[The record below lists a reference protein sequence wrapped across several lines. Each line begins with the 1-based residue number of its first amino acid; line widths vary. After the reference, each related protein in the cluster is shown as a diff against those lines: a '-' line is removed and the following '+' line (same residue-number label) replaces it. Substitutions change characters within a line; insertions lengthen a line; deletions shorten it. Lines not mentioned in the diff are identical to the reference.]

1 MADIEHL
8 EAALSPVV
16 TDHGMELVDLEFR
29 AERSGWV
36 LRLYVDQQGGVTV
49 DDCARVSRECS
60 VVLDA
65 KDLIERAYRL
75 EVSSPGIER
84 RLRKREHFAQ
94 QVGQRIHVVLKA
106 PRQGRRRVTGTLAEV
121 EEKAITIEDPEG
133 ESFRVPYDAIKRAN
147 LKVF

>member
-36 LRLYVDQQGGVTV
+36 LRLFVDQQGGVTV
-49 DDCARVSRECS
+49 DECARISRECS

-94 QVGQRIHVVLKA
+94 QVGHRVHVVLKA
-106 PRQGRRRVTGTLAEV
+106 PCNGRRRITGTLAEV
-121 EEKAITIEDPEG
+121 KENAITVESPEG
-133 ESFRVPYDAIKRAN
+133 ETFTVPYDTIRRAN

>member
-36 LRLYVDQQGGVTV
+36 LRLFVDQQGGVTV
-49 DDCARVSRECS
+49 DDCARVSRDCS

-65 KDLIERAYRL
+65 KDLIEQSYRL

-94 QVGQRIHVVLKA
+94 QVGQQVRIVLRA
-106 PRQGRRRVTGTLAEV
+106 PLEGRRRVIGTLTEV
-121 EEKAITIEDPEG
+121 SEDAVTVTVRDG
-133 ESFRVPYDAIKRAN
+133 ETLAVPFDMIKKAN

>member
-36 LRLYVDQQGGVTV
+36 LRLYVDRQGGVGV

-65 KDLIERAYRL
+65 EELIKRSFRL

-84 RLRKREHFAQ
+84 RLRKPTHFEQ
-94 QVGQRIHVVLKA
+94 QVGERVQIKMRKPVG
-106 PRQGRRRVTGTLAEV
+106 GRKRVTGELIEV
-121 EEKAITIEDPEG
+121 RDDGVTVVSADGETIHVTFEN
-133 ESFRVPYDAIKRAN
+133 VKQAN